1 MKQLFYILS
10 VMILSMTFALQAQP
24 SPYVVVTISNDD
36 NNQLLVYDPNGDQVQ
51 AVPTEGKGGVG
62 PHIVGGSV
70 THWNKLVAVVNY
82 NSQSVTLF
90 KVDGGKFK
98 AVQTVSALSKPV
110 SVAFGH
116 GHLYILGTTTIESH
130 KMNGDRVDE
139 QSNGSTRLL
148 VGDGSAA
155 QVGVLPNQL
164 IISERKNMIELADL
178 RDGAVA
184 GPINP
189 VQLPPPPKNDTP
201 VGLVTHGNDAYVTIA
216 HSDLVGQV
224 KNGKLI
230 KTVPSGE
237 QHAPCWLT
245 LMGSSL
251 FCSNTPSMSIS
262 IYNIANNDLVLATP
276 VAAQTKGQPTD
287 IAAEGG
293 IVAALE
299 LGNGSAHI
307 GQWQQENNGKL
318 SLLKRTPTASTA
330 VGIAIVPLDR

>member
-1 MKQLFYILS
+1 MKQFFYLLS
-10 VMILSMTFALQAQP
+10 VMMLSMTFALQAQ
-24 SPYVVVTISNDD
+24 SNPYVIVTISNDD
-36 NNQLLVYDPNGDQVQ
+36 NNKLLVYDANGNQVQ
-51 AVPTEGKGGVG
+51 AVPTGGKGGVG

-70 THWNKLVAVVNY
+70 VHLNNLVAVINY
-82 NSQSVTLF
+82 HSQSVTLF
-90 KVDGGKFK
+90 KLDKGKFK
-98 AVQTVSALSKPV
+98 PLQTISALSKPV
-110 SVAFGH
+110 SLAFGH

-130 KMNGDRVDE
+130 KMNGDRVEE
-139 QSNGSTRLL
+139 QPNGSTRLL
-148 VGDGSAA
+148 AGDGSAA

-201 VGLVTHGNDAYVTIA
+201 VGLVTRGNEAYVTIA
-216 HSDLVGQV
+216 HSDLVGLV
-224 KNGKLI
+224 KNGKLT

-251 FCSNTPSMSIS
+251 YCSNTPSKSIS

-276 VAAQTKGQPTD
+276 VAANTKGEPTD
-287 IAAEGG
+287 IAAESG
-293 IVAALE
+293 IVSALE
-299 LGNGSAHI
+299 LGDGTASI
-307 GQWQQENNGKL
+307 SQWKPDSNGKL
-318 SLLKRTPTASTA
+318 RLLNETGTASSA
-330 VGIAIVPLDR
+330 VGIAIVPSE